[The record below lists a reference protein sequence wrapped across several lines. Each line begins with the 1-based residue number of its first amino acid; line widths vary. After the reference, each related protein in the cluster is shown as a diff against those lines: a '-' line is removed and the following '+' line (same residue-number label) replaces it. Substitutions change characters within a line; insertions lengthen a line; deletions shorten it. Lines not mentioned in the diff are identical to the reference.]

1 MDAIKFIKEY
11 LRMCSQDWDCEDCPL
26 NKTDFCS
33 APAPERSQ
41 EEAEKLVR
49 LVETWAAANP
59 RKTRQDVFLEQW
71 PSAKI
76 DKNIKVLTICPAE
89 LDEKY
94 RSAKGCCNINATK
107 IGICDRCR
115 QEFWLQEV
123 K

>member
-1 MDAIKFIKEY
+1 MDAIKFIKEEI
-11 LRMCSQDWDCEDCPL
+11 RMCAEANDCSDCPL
-26 NKTDFCS
+26 CNTDYCS
-33 APAPERSQ
+33 VSPKKRPQ
-41 EEAEKLVR
+41 EEAEKIVT